1 VDRKYPDFRLLIE
14 NRTPGPTSASQ
25 GGDLVDQRGRSET
38 RSGVKLPFDISRYP
52 AFHSRRGGT
61 VMHVRDYCDNVSAEL
76 TGWKVKM
83 YDVMRKLEKV
93 PSGDK
98 EKLQPYL
105 NDIHMVLES
114 LNDRIAQLRT
124 ECPVSWD
131 PQKKEVDEVLGKI
144 RTRWDEVSANIPW

>member
-1 VDRKYPDFRLLIE
+1 MGRVGHHAAVSWFRGAIAKLFGESSTALI
-14 NRTPGPTSASQ
+14 T
-25 GGDLVDQRGRSET
+25 GGAYKH
-38 RSGVKLPFDISRYP
+38 RSGGK
-52 AFHSRRGGT
+52 A
-61 VMHVRDYCDNVSAEL
+61 MHVRDYCDNVSAEL

-83 YDVMRKLEKV
+83 YDVMSKLEKV

-98 EKLQPYL
+98 EKVQPYL
-105 NDIHMVLES
+105 NDIHMILAS

-144 RTRWDEVSANIPW
+144 KNRWDEVSANIPW

>member
-1 VDRKYPDFRLLIE
+1 
-14 NRTPGPTSASQ
+14 
-25 GGDLVDQRGRSET
+25 
-38 RSGVKLPFDISRYP
+38 
-52 AFHSRRGGT
+52 
-61 VMHVRDYCDNVSAEL
+61 MHVRDYCDNVAAEL

-105 NDIHMVLES
+105 NDIHMILES

-124 ECPVSWD
+124 ECPASWD

-144 RTRWDEVSANIPW
+144 QTRWDEVNANIPW

>member
-1 VDRKYPDFRLLIE
+1 
-14 NRTPGPTSASQ
+14 
-25 GGDLVDQRGRSET
+25 
-38 RSGVKLPFDISRYP
+38 
-52 AFHSRRGGT
+52 
-61 VMHVRDYCDNVSAEL
+61 MHVRDYCDNVSAEL

-105 NDIHMVLES
+105 NDIHMILES

-144 RTRWDEVSANIPW
+144 QTRWDEVNANIPW